1 MKYGLECAVTSRL
14 KLPGEHTVSD
24 NEQTMTFIPNAS
36 GVFAQIKVTASVPN
50 PARFKTYK
58 VVDMQHKTFSIHVD
72 RDEELHKRLMSSIHS
87 VESVLGFYFDLSD
100 IHWNQLEAFVE
111 PESDEEAKQLEI
123 LRWFMTQSIGGA
135 KQEITVEQLDLAV
148 VTAKSTADLT
158 TTLAFHR
165 EGSKDMRDLRY
176 ISAFF
181 SFYFVLEGLFG
192 NGKTKNDA
200 VRAEFKRSTRLV
212 AAIQD
217 MIDKGLPPSFGE
229 DEGIL
234 ERLRRMNKPCTP
246 DSIID
251 LLVSTRGDVH
261 HNVGN
266 PKRPGGS
273 PLIVAKFQTFSMFC
287 MNLCQ
292 MILHQEIEDRL
303 PPT

>member
-1 MKYGLECAVTSRL
+1 MKYGLECPVTSRL

-24 NEQTMTFIPNAS
+24 NEQTMTFTPNAT
-36 GVFAQIKVTASVPN
+36 GVLARIKVVAPVPN
-50 PARFKTYK
+50 PASFKTYK
-58 VVDMQHKTFSIHVD
+58 IIDTEHKKFSVHVD
-72 RDEELHKRLMSSIHS
+72 HDEELHKRLMSFIQS

-100 IHWNQLEAFVE
+100 IHWNQVEAFVE
-111 PESDEEAKQLEI
+111 PDSDEEAKQLEV
-123 LRWFMTQSIGGA
+123 LRWFLTQSIGGA
-135 KQEITVEQLDLAV
+135 RREITLEQLDLAI
-148 VTAKSTADLT
+148 VTAKRTTDLT

-181 SFYFVLEGLFG
+181 NFYFVLEGLFG

-212 AAIQD
+212 AAIQG
-217 MIDKGLPPSFGE
+217 MIDKGLPPSYGE

-246 DSIID
+246 ESIID

-273 PLIVAKFQTFSMFC
+273 PLIVAKFLTFSMFC

-292 MILHQEIEDRL
+292 VILHQEIEDRQ
-303 PPT
+303 PPA

>member
-1 MKYGLECAVTSRL
+1 
-14 KLPGEHTVSD
+14 
-24 NEQTMTFIPNAS
+24 MTFTPNAT
-36 GVFAQIKVTASVPN
+36 GVLARIKVVAPVPN
-50 PARFKTYK
+50 PASFKTYK
-58 VVDMQHKTFSIHVD
+58 IIDTEHKTFSVHVD
-72 RDEELHKRLMSSIHS
+72 HDEELHKRLMSFIQS

-100 IHWNQLEAFVE
+100 IHWNQVEAFVE
-111 PESDEEAKQLEI
+111 PESDEETKQLEV
-123 LRWFMTQSIGGA
+123 LRWFLTQSIGGA
-135 KQEITVEQLDLAV
+135 RREITLEQLDLAI
-148 VTAKSTADLT
+148 VTAKRTTDLT

-181 SFYFVLEGLFG
+181 NFYFVLEGLFG

-200 VRAEFKRSTRLV
+200 VRAEFKRSGRLV
-212 AAIQD
+212 AAIQG
-217 MIDKGLPPSFGE
+217 MIDRGLPRSYGE

-246 DSIID
+246 ESIIE

-273 PLIVAKFQTFSMFC
+273 PLIVAKYLTFSMFC

-292 MILHQEIEDRL
+292 VILHQEIEDRQ
-303 PPT
+303 PPA

>member
-1 MKYGLECAVTSRL
+1 MKYGLECPVTSRL
-14 KLPGEHTVSD
+14 TLPGEHTVSD
-24 NEQTMTFIPNAS
+24 NEQTMTFTPNAS
-36 GVFAQIKVTASVPN
+36 GVLAQIKVIAPVPN
-50 PARFKTYK
+50 PASFKTYK
-58 VVDMQHKTFSIHVD
+58 VIDTEHKKFSVHVD
-72 RDEELHKRLMSSIHS
+72 HDDALHTRLMSFIQS
-87 VESVLGFYFDLSD
+87 VESILGFYFDLSD
-100 IHWNQLEAFVE
+100 IHWNQVEAFVE
-111 PESDEEAKQLEI
+111 PESDEEAKQLEV

-135 KQEITVEQLDLAV
+135 RREITLEQLDLAV
-148 VTAKSTADLT
+148 VTAKRTADLT

-165 EGSKDMRDLRY
+165 EGSKDMRDLCY

-181 SFYFVLEGLFG
+181 NFYFVLEGLFG

-200 VRAEFKRSTRLV
+200 VRAEFKRSSRLV
-212 AAIQD
+212 AAIQG
-217 MIDKGLPPSFGE
+217 MIDKGLPPSYGE

-273 PLIVAKFQTFSMFC
+273 PLIVAQFQTFSMFC

-292 MILHQEIEDRL
+292 VILHQEIEDRQ

>member
-1 MKYGLECAVTSRL
+1 
-14 KLPGEHTVSD
+14 VSD
-24 NEQTMTFIPNAS
+24 KEQTLTFIPNAC
-36 GVFAQIKVTASVPN
+36 GVFALIKAIAPVPN
-50 PARFKTYK
+50 PASFKTYK
-58 VVDMQHKTFSIHVD
+58 FMDTERKTFSVHVD
-72 RDEELHKRLMSSIHS
+72 RDEELHTRLMSFIQS

-100 IHWNQLEAFVE
+100 IHWNQAEAFVE
-111 PESDEEAKQLEI
+111 PESAEEAKQLEV
-123 LRWFMTQSIGGA
+123 LRWFVTQSIGGA
-135 KQEITVEQLDLAV
+135 KQEITLEQLDLSV
-148 VTAKSTADLT
+148 VTAKRTADLT

-165 EGSKDMRDLRY
+165 EGSKDMRNLRY

-181 SFYFVLEGLFG
+181 NFYFVLEGLFG

-200 VRAEFKRSTRLV
+200 VRAQFKRSTRLV
-212 AAIQD
+212 ATIQE
-217 MIDKGLPPSFGE
+217 MIDRGLPPSYGE
-229 DEGIL
+229 DEGIV
-234 ERLRRMNKPCTP
+234 ERLRRMNKPFTP

-292 MILHQEIEDRL
+292 ITLHQEIVDRQ

>member
-1 MKYGLECAVTSRL
+1 MKYGLECPVTSRL

-24 NEQTMTFIPNAS
+24 SEQTITFTPNAS
-36 GVFAQIKVTASVPN
+36 GVLAQIKVIAPVRN
-50 PARFKTYK
+50 PASFKTYK
-58 VVDMQHKTFSIHVD
+58 VIDTEHKTFSVHVD
-72 RDEELHKRLMSSIHS
+72 RDEELHKRLMSLIQS

-100 IHWNQLEAFVE
+100 IHWNKAEAFVE
-111 PESDEEAKQLEI
+111 PESEEEAKQLEVV
-123 LRWFMTQSIGGA
+123 RWFMTQDIGGA
-135 KQEITVEQLDLAV
+135 KQEISLAQLDLAV
-148 VTAKSTADLT
+148 VTAKRTADLT

-165 EGSKDMRDLRY
+165 EGSKDMRGLRY

-200 VRAEFKRSTRLV
+200 VRAEFKRSPWLV
-212 AAIQD
+212 AAIQG
-217 MIDKGLPPSFGE
+217 MIDRGLPPSYGE

-266 PKRPGGS
+266 PKRPGSS

-292 MILHQEIEDRL
+292 IILHQEIEDRR